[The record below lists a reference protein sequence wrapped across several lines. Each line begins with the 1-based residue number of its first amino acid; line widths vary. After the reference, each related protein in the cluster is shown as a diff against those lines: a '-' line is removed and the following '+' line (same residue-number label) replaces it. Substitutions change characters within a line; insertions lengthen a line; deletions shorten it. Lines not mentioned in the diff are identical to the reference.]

1 MVIAP
6 FCARYVKMV
15 RLRDALGPVRL
26 INARESDDPQ
36 VLRVIDAGFD
46 LNDGMADG
54 LTALASGMVLM
65 WSTAMALMTTPAGV
79 FNRVNAL
86 IFRSPTLTRFLYPIL
101 RFGRNATLKI
111 DGSAPNFI
119 RSMSAG
125 LRAIEVNRLE
135 NEKLSHKRPGTKEA
149 VRPNRP
155 QHYRHSAPGG

>member
-1 MVIAP
+1 MSPTMDNCVIVYDGDCP

-46 LNDGMADG
+46 LNDGMAMIDG
-54 LTALASGMVLM
+54 TGIWHGADVVHR
-65 WSTAMALMTTPAGV
+65 MALMTTPAGV

-101 RFGRNATLKI
+101 RFGRNATLKLM
-111 DGSAPNFI
+111 G
-119 RSMSAG
+119 R
-125 LRAIEVNRLE
+125 
-135 NEKLSHKRPGTKEA
+135 RPISSD
-149 VRPNRP
+149 
-155 QHYRHSAPGG
+155 Q